1 MVEDFF
7 LPAMGW
13 CILALAGF
21 RIGRNAFAID
31 RRDDDMPMPMP
42 MRVTKAHPASPVAP
56 SATVAKSKRP
66 WQVPFVGT
74 PVVRMP
80 FVKAAFVAAA
90 MLALASAPKV
100 TRAGVVIEVDFSGG
114 GLTPT
119 QQAYFSVAADYWE
132 SLIVDYIG
140 GFNPLL
146 GSNIDDGDGRIEI
159 FASGADLGGVG
170 GVLGQAGPTTV
181 AGFVGGNFLYVAQGL
196 MQFDTHDLPGM
207 ESSNTLMS
215 VIMHEMAHVLGL
227 GTMWDPFTDYN
238 IAGFQDV
245 YDDGAKAYTGANALN
260 EWKTEFSQASAT
272 FVPIEAEGQAGTFD
286 SHWNEVAGGAALTG
300 ITDTLGR
307 DMRDELMTGWLNAP
321 SFLSRMSVA
330 QFADIGYVV
339 DFSNLAFVNAN
350 INNAV
355 TVPEPTSLVALAT
368 VALIGYRHRR
378 KRLRRGSRSTPR

>member
-1 MVEDFF
+1 M
-7 LPAMGW
+7 
-13 CILALAGF
+13 
-21 RIGRNAFAID
+21 
-31 RRDDDMPMPMP
+31 
-42 MRVTKAHPASPVAP
+42 
-56 SATVAKSKRP
+56 
-66 WQVPFVGT
+66 PFVRM
-74 PVVRMP
+74 PFVRMPFVRMPFVRMP
-80 FVKAAFVAAA
+80 FVKAALVAVA

-100 TRAGVVIEVDFSGG
+100 TQAGVVIEVDFSGG

-119 QQAYFSVAADYWE
+119 QQAYFSVAANYWE

-140 GFNPLL
+140 GANPLF

-159 FASGADLGGVG
+159 FAKGLIIDGVG
-170 GVLGQAGPTTV
+170 GVLGQAGPTTG
-181 AGFVGGNFLYVAQGL
+181 AWLSGGSIVYTAQGI
-196 MQFDTHDLPGM
+196 MEFDTDDLTGM
-207 ESSNTLMS
+207 ESSSTLLS
-215 VIMHEMAHVLGL
+215 VIMHEMAHVLGF
-227 GTMWDPFTDYN
+227 GTLWDLSS
-238 IAGFQDV
+238 IGFQDV
-245 YDDGAKAYTGANALN
+245 YDATAKAYTGPNALN

-272 FVPIEAEGQAGTFD
+272 FVPVEADGGQGTANA
-286 SHWNEVAGGAALTG
+286 HWNEVFGGAGPTG

-368 VALIGYRHRR
+368 VALIGYRHKR
-378 KRLRRGSRSTPR
+378 KRRGEGSRSTPK

>member
-1 MVEDFF
+1 MP
-7 LPAMGW
+7 LPS
-13 CILALAGF
+13 
-21 RIGRNAFAID
+21 ID
-31 RRDDDMPMPMP
+31 MNPMPLP
-42 MRVTKAHPASPVAP
+42 LKATKAHPASPVAP

-74 PVVRMP
+74 PI
-80 FVKAAFVAAA
+80 VKAAFVAVA

-100 TRAGVVIEVDFSGG
+100 TQAGVVIEVDFSGG

-170 GVLGQAGPTTV
+170 GVLGQAGPTFF
-181 AGFVGGNFLYVAQGL
+181 AGFVGGSYLYTSRGL

-207 ESSNTLMS
+207 ESNKTLLS
-215 VIMHEMAHVLGL
+215 VIMHEMAHVLGF
-227 GTMWDPFTDYN
+227 GTLWDPLSDYT

-245 YDDGAKAYTGANALN
+245 YSHGAKAYTGPNALN
-260 EWKTEFSQASAT
+260 EWKTEFSQAAAT
-272 FVPIEAEGQAGTFD
+272 FVPVEADGGPGTAD
-286 SHWNEVAGGAALTG
+286 GHWNEIAGGAGLTG

-339 DFSNLAFVNAN
+339 DFTNLAFVNAN

-368 VALIGYRHRR
+368 VALIGYRHKR
-378 KRLRRGSRSTPR
+378 KRLRRDPIT

>member
-1 MVEDFF
+1 MP
-7 LPAMGW
+7 LPLKA
-13 CILALAGF
+13 
-21 RIGRNAFAID
+21 
-31 RRDDDMPMPMP
+31 
-42 MRVTKAHPASPVAP
+42 TKAYPASPVYPVSPVSPVSPDAP
-56 SATVAKSKRP
+56 TATVAKSKRS
-66 WQVPFVGT
+66 WRVPIVPMPIVGT
-74 PVVRMP
+74 P
-80 FVKAAFVAAA
+80 FVKAAFVAVAI
-90 MLALASAPKV
+90 LALASAPKV
-100 TRAGVVIEVDFSGG
+100 TQAGVVIEVDFSGG

-119 QQAYFSVAADYWE
+119 QEAYFSVAANYWE

-170 GVLGQAGPTTV
+170 GVLGQAGPTV
-181 AGFVGGNFLYVAQGL
+181 FAAFIGGSYLYTAQGL
-196 MQFDTHDLPGM
+196 MQFDTNDLPGM
-207 ESSNTLMS
+207 ESNNTLLS
-215 VIMHEMAHVLGL
+215 VIMHEMAHVLGF
-227 GTMWDPFTDYN
+227 GTLWDPLSDYN
-238 IAGFQDV
+238 IAGFQDI
-245 YDDGAKAYTGANALN
+245 YSLGAKAYTGANALN

-272 FVPIEAEGQAGTFD
+272 FVPIEAEGQPGTAD
-286 SHWNEVAGGAALTG
+286 AHWNEVAGGAGLTG

-339 DFSNLAFVNAN
+339 DFTNLAFVNAN

-368 VALIGYRHRR
+368 VALIGYRHKR
-378 KRLRRGSRSTPR
+378 KRLHRGSRSTPT

>member
-1 MVEDFF
+1 
-7 LPAMGW
+7 
-13 CILALAGF
+13 
-21 RIGRNAFAID
+21 
-31 RRDDDMPMPMP
+31 MP

-66 WQVPFVGT
+66 WQMPVVRMPFVRM
-74 PVVRMP
+74 PFVRMPFVRMPFVRMP
-80 FVKAAFVAAA
+80 FVKAALVAVA

-100 TRAGVVIEVDFSGG
+100 TQAGVVIEVDFSGG

-119 QQAYFSVAADYWE
+119 QQAYFSVAANYWE

-140 GFNPLL
+140 GANPLF

-159 FASGADLGGVG
+159 FAKGLIIDGVG
-170 GVLGQAGPTTV
+170 GVLGQAGPTTG
-181 AGFVGGNFLYVAQGL
+181 AWLSGGSIVYTAQGI
-196 MQFDTHDLPGM
+196 MEFDTDDLTGM
-207 ESSNTLMS
+207 ESSSTLMS
-215 VIMHEMAHVLGL
+215 VIMHEMAHVLGF
-227 GTMWDPFTDYN
+227 GTLWDLSS
-238 IAGFQDV
+238 IGFQDV
-245 YDDGAKAYTGANALN
+245 YDATAKAYTGPNALN

-272 FVPIEAEGQAGTFD
+272 FVPVEADGGQGTANA
-286 SHWNEVAGGAALTG
+286 HWNEVFGGAGPTG

-339 DFSNLAFVNAN
+339 DFSNLAVVNAN